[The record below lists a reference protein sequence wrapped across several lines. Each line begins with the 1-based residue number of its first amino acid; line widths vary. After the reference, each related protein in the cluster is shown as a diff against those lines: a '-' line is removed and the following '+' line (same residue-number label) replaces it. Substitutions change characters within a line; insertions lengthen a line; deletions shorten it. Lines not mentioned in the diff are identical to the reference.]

1 MEEKLVHKLITKFKD
16 KVSKNKTSYPSL
28 SDYAFSTEELE
39 DLKRENKQKIQEL
52 KQDVFSKKKELV
64 IKQELAQE
72 NLLAGS
78 EDTMIDSDS
87 NSDVLEENQEN
98 DNIHFSSEAE
108 KQTKETKVF
117 PLEEQSDSLE
127 KTIEESTEEMG
138 SAAKNSFV
146 NLSLEYQNIVMSK
159 WMELDSKQIDKDI
172 MDGKELLNHNYT
184 ITYADEAAKFIH
196 LIRKRYEVVIC
207 YLIGFNNEKKGIYDK
222 TIFSSRIDDEW
233 KFLNQYIKVL
243 EKIRS
248 FRK

>member
-64 IKQELAQE
+64 IKHELAQE

-108 KQTKETKVF
+108 KQTKETTVF

-127 KTIEESTEEMG
+127 KTTEESTEEMG

>member
-64 IKQELAQE
+64 IKQKLAQE
-72 NLLAGS
+72 NLLTGS
-78 EDTMIDSDS
+78 KDMMIDSDS
-87 NSDVLEENQEN
+87 SSDVLEENQEN
-98 DNIHFSSEAE
+98 DNIHFNSEAE
-108 KQTKETKVF
+108 KQNKETKVF

-127 KTIEESTEEMG
+127 KTTEESTEEMG

>member
-108 KQTKETKVF
+108 KQTKETTVF

-127 KTIEESTEEMG
+127 KTTEESTEEMG